1 MMTPQDNPTFAF
13 WKKCCPPRCCTLC
26 TPPTTH
32 SAQGAQPCLVLLLS
46 PTPAV
51 LVGAKQHLIVVF
63 TSTSLKTNN
72 TLHLPLWVLAFFVY
86 LLWKNVCSYPF
97 ERECV

>member
-72 TLHLPLWVLAFFVY
+72 TLHTSPVGPGFLRLSSLEKCLFISF
-86 LLWKNVCSYPF
+86 
-97 ERECV
+97 